1 MKTILKISSALI
13 LIAMLLAA
21 CGGEENGAN
30 FFKENENNWPELD
43 VIKDEIGSDF
53 ESVDVENA
61 NGNSRVIL
69 YKNDGKPQYKSIY
82 ILDEKRLEII
92 SVEEQGEEEL
102 YNEVIN

>member
-1 MKTILKISSALI
+1 MKAIVKISSSL
-13 LIAMLLAA
+13 LLTAMLLAA
-21 CGGEENGAN
+21 CGNEESGAN

-69 YKNDGKPQYKSIY
+69 YKNDGKLQYKSLY
-82 ILDEKRLEII
+82 ILDEKRLKII
-92 SVEEQGEEEL
+92 SVEEHGEEQL
-102 YNEVIN
+102 YNEVIS

>member
-1 MKTILKISSALI
+1 MISSALI
-13 LIAMLLAA
+13 LTAMLLAA
-21 CGGEENGAN
+21 CGNEESGEN

-43 VIKDEIGSDF
+43 VIKDEIGTDF

-61 NGNSRVIL
+61 KGNSRVIL

-92 SVEEQGEEEL
+92 SVEEQEEEQL
-102 YNEVIN
+102 YNKVIS